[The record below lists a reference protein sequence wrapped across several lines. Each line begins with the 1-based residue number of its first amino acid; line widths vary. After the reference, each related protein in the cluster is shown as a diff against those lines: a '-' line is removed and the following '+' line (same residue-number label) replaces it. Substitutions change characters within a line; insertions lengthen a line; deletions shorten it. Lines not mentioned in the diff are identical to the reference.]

1 MINRKGQSALEFLM
15 TYGWTILAALVS
27 LAAFWQFGIIGDNTL
42 SLITGSAVCVL
53 PPGGPICKEYS
64 VSQAGV
70 SLILANALPETIT
83 DVFVSIQSLE
93 PGVICT
99 SSDPENLPSIESD
112 ASKPF
117 FVPCDGLSNKQRF
130 KGNLKVSYKIAGKV
144 LTHEDQ
150 GTIISGDITEQVYCV
165 DGDGDGYGYP
175 GSALCTNGAETDCN
189 DGSAAAHPNNDPED
203 NCELCIDE
211 LDNDC
216 ENGADELDP
225 NCDGKC
231 VGNPLCIPDGD
242 WDDDTID
249 GVLCGGDDCQ
259 DNDDS
264 IHPPASFE
272 TTDEQCIYTI
282 DNDCDSLIDNDDDS
296 CPAHGGGTCND
307 EDNDGYG
314 DPGLQICPNG
324 KETDCNNLVTECGF
338 YCFPNRPLGEICED
352 QWDNDCNEQTDESP
366 CDCIDGCDIDN
377 DGSCK
382 ENCEIGYTHPWP
394 GEDCNDGDPNIN
406 WYTPEVCGDKIDNNC
421 NEIIDENCKQGP
433 CDPGCDAD
441 NDTYCSTEC
450 VDGNDCDDNDRL
462 INPGVEG
469 EQGQTMCT
477 DLKDNDC
484 NDLIDCNDDCCIG
497 QGSSPIFSPLF
508 KIACVEPYG
517 YCGG

>member
-203 NCELCIDE
+203 NCDLCSDN

-216 ENGADELDP
+216 NGFTDTLDENCIGACNGQEICTNP
-225 NCDGKC
+225 N
-231 VGNPLCIPDGD
+231 VDGD
-242 WDDDTID
+242 PEEN
-249 GVLCGGDDCQ
+249 VLCGGTDC
-259 DNDDS
+259 NDLNPDVYVGMS
-264 IHPPASFE
+264 LLKGVNQQYCEDVIV
-272 TTDEQCIYTI
+272 
-282 DNDCDSLIDNDDDS
+282 NDCDSLIDN
-296 CPAHGGGTCND
+296 
-307 EDNDGYG
+307 EDRD
-314 DPGLQICPNG
+314 
-324 KETDCNNLVTECGF
+324 
-338 YCFPNRPLGEICED
+338 
-352 QWDNDCNEQTDESP
+352 
-366 CDCIDGCDIDN
+366 
-377 DGSCK
+377 
-382 ENCEIGYTHPWP
+382 
-394 GEDCNDGDPNIN
+394 
-406 WYTPEVCGDKIDNNC
+406 
-421 NEIIDENCKQGP
+421 
-433 CDPGCDAD
+433 
-441 NDTYCSTEC
+441 
-450 VDGNDCDDNDRL
+450 
-462 INPGVEG
+462 
-469 EQGQTMCT
+469 
-477 DLKDNDC
+477 
-484 NDLIDCNDDCCIG
+484 
-497 QGSSPIFSPLF
+497 
-508 KIACVEPYG
+508 
-517 YCGG
+517 